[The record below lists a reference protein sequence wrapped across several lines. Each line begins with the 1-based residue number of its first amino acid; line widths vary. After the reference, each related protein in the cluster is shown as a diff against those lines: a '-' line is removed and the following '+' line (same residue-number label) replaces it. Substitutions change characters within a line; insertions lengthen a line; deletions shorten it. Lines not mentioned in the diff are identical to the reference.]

1 MTTTGAAAGTLAAP
15 VVADALKRAGVDGA
29 LATSIT
35 ALASTAAGALAGGT
49 AGAAAGF
56 NEVVNNYLNHPDA
69 AKRAALKDKQRKGQT
84 LSAAEQRTLDDL
96 EVLDIATDLA
106 FRGACTVQGDACNV
120 ARRELNA
127 ALGTYSGAAAMTDP
141 RLSQAGN
148 AGVNAEK
155 NQILVLNSDPRLAS
169 QTLLDSLSEFAGPQ
183 LAGYAIG
190 GVLGAYVNEA
200 RAIYAGIKSGLSAA
214 PSVGASGG
222 TAITN
227 DVLAGTRVGN
237 GTKGQGSGNKVDQ
250 LPTQQVVGADG
261 KPIPVYELKPNGP
274 YAAQEFPSTPIAHG
288 FPNIVDNYASSA
300 TQFPLN
306 NGASLYQAA
315 GSYNGVAGRFE
326 WIVDPKLGGATH
338 RMFVPNGSIN
348 GIPVKP

>member
-1 MTTTGAAAGTLAAP
+1 MPVIGDIKGFVEAETPFDYLLATIGTLGP
-15 VVADALKRAGVDGA
+15 VGDGLKKVLQEGKALYKAGD
-29 LATSIT
+29 I
-35 ALASTAAGALAGGT
+35 AGAT
-49 AGAAAGF
+49 AKLKEA
-56 NEVVNNYLNHPDA
+56 NISEVVG
-69 AKRAALKDKQRKGQT
+69 KG
-84 LSAAEQRTLDDL
+84 A
-96 EVLDIATDLA
+96 
-106 FRGACTVQGDACNV
+106 N
-120 ARRELNA
+120 
-127 ALGTYSGAAAMTDP
+127 
-141 RLSQAGN
+141 
-148 AGVNAEK
+148 
-155 NQILVLNSDPRLAS
+155 
-169 QTLLDSLSEFAGPQ
+169 
-183 LAGYAIG
+183 
-190 GVLGAYVNEA
+190 
-200 RAIYAGIKSGLSAA
+200 
-214 PSVGASGG
+214 GG

-227 DVLAGTRVGN
+227 DVLAETRIGN

-300 TQFPLN
+300 TKFPLN

-326 WIVDPKLGGATH
+326 WIVDPKLGGVTH